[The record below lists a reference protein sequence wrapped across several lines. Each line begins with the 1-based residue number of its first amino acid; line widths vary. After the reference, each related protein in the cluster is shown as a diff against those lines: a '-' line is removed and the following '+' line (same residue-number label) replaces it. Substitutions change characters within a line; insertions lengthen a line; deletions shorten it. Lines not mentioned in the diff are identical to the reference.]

1 MPRTVILGGA
11 GFIGSNLCDRFLADG
26 HDVVAVDN
34 LVTGHPRNI
43 AHLDG
48 HDRFTFI
55 EADITEAIPVEGELD
70 YILNFA
76 SPASPKDFT
85 VLPLEILAVGS
96 TGHRN
101 ALELARERDAT
112 ILFAST
118 SEVYGDPQVNPQ
130 PESYLGN
137 VNCTGIRGCY
147 DESKR
152 FGEAL
157 SFAYLRK
164 FGLRTRIVRIFNT
177 YGPRMAPED
186 GRALPNFIAQ
196 ALRGE
201 PLTIYGDGLQTRSFG
216 YVDDLVEGV
225 VRLLHSDCTDP
236 VNIGNPDEVTILD
249 VAKEVIAELKSD
261 SKLEF
266 LPRPPGDPMVRR
278 PVIDRAREVLGWEP
292 TVPRS
297 EGMTKTI
304 AWFRSLL
311 APEAGGEA

>member
-1 MPRTVILGGA
+1 MKRT
-11 GFIGSNLCDRFLADG
+11 S
-26 HDVVAVDN
+26 
-34 LVTGHPRNI
+34 
-43 AHLDG
+43 
-48 HDRFTFI
+48 
-55 EADITEAIPVEGELD
+55 
-70 YILNFA
+70 FA